1 MLSELIADKI
11 VYIVDK
17 DMYIILYTMHIAN
30 MYKKMYSIFIR
41 KQIETVKQSHKIN
54 IPQTA
59 LKRKDGFIMCITT
72 AEMNQK
78 MEKRKSLQMQLKKME
93 DDIKALDMDIIEYLM
108 DNLNDCL
115 TTNSKGKE
123 ILQFIGN
130 MCKATYSPQERET
143 VDKEEV
149 KKLLN
154 DKDYQK
160 VRKVSYYS
168 VLRVS

>member
-1 MLSELIADKI
+1 
-11 VYIVDK
+11 
-17 DMYIILYTMHIAN
+17 
-30 MYKKMYSIFIR
+30 
-41 KQIETVKQSHKIN
+41 
-54 IPQTA
+54 
-59 LKRKDGFIMCITT
+59 MCITT

-115 TTNSKGKE
+115 KTNSKGKE

>member
-1 MLSELIADKI
+1 
-11 VYIVDK
+11 
-17 DMYIILYTMHIAN
+17 
-30 MYKKMYSIFIR
+30 
-41 KQIETVKQSHKIN
+41 
-54 IPQTA
+54 
-59 LKRKDGFIMCITT
+59 MCITT

-78 MEKRKSLQMQLKKME
+78 MEKRKNMQMQLKKME

-115 TTNSKGKE
+115 TTNIKGKE
-123 ILQFIGN
+123 NLQFIGN

>member
-1 MLSELIADKI
+1 
-11 VYIVDK
+11 
-17 DMYIILYTMHIAN
+17 
-30 MYKKMYSIFIR
+30 
-41 KQIETVKQSHKIN
+41 
-54 IPQTA
+54 
-59 LKRKDGFIMCITT
+59 MCITT
-72 AEMNQK
+72 VEMNQK

>member
-1 MLSELIADKI
+1 
-11 VYIVDK
+11 
-17 DMYIILYTMHIAN
+17 
-30 MYKKMYSIFIR
+30 
-41 KQIETVKQSHKIN
+41 
-54 IPQTA
+54 
-59 LKRKDGFIMCITT
+59 MCITT

-78 MEKRKSLQMQLKKME
+78 MEKRKNMQMQLKKME

-123 ILQFIGN
+123 NLQFIGN

-168 VLRVS
+168 VLRVSQRMVLPAQGDWVPPRKPHSGGNENAYTGN

>member
-1 MLSELIADKI
+1 
-11 VYIVDK
+11 
-17 DMYIILYTMHIAN
+17 
-30 MYKKMYSIFIR
+30 
-41 KQIETVKQSHKIN
+41 
-54 IPQTA
+54 
-59 LKRKDGFIMCITT
+59 MCMTT
-72 AEMNQK
+72 AEMN
-78 MEKRKSLQMQLKKME
+78 KKME
-93 DDIKALDMDIIEYLM
+93 ERKRLQMLQKKTENDIKELDAEIIEYLM

-123 ILQFIGN
+123 ILQFIGD

-149 KKLLN
+149 KKLLSAQ
-154 DKDYQK
+154 DYQK

>member
-1 MLSELIADKI
+1 
-11 VYIVDK
+11 
-17 DMYIILYTMHIAN
+17 
-30 MYKKMYSIFIR
+30 
-41 KQIETVKQSHKIN
+41 
-54 IPQTA
+54 
-59 LKRKDGFIMCITT
+59 MCITT

-78 MEKRKSLQMQLKKME
+78 MEKRKSLQMQFKKME